1 MLSRRDFLNVATAT
15 AALFAIG
22 NKSVPVF
29 GQQKI
34 QQSDLLRFDSK
45 GQLTL
50 LHMTDCHAHL
60 KPVYYR
66 EPSVNLGVGEVYGKP
81 PHVTGDELLQM
92 FQIKPGSLEAHM
104 MTHLDF
110 VKLANEYGRVGGM
123 DRMATLVKA
132 IRAERGND
140 KTLFL
145 DGGDTLQGSFTSLV
159 TKGGDMVKVLNAL
172 GTDATTGHWE
182 FTHGTDRVLEF
193 AGDKDNKGELNG
205 AFLAGNI
212 VDTEWEEPVFKS
224 TQFFEKNG
232 VNIAVIGQAF
242 PFTPIANPPL
252 SHSNLVIWNSRKNR

>member
-15 AALFAIG
+15 AALFAFG
-22 NKSVPVF
+22 NKSVPVY

-110 VKLANEYGRVGGM
+110 VKLAN
-123 DRMATLVKA
+123 MAK
-132 IRAERGND
+132 ERN
-140 KTLFL
+140 T
-145 DGGDTLQGSFTSLV
+145 
-159 TKGGDMVKVLNAL
+159 
-172 GTDATTGHWE
+172 
-182 FTHGTDRVLEF
+182 
-193 AGDKDNKGELNG
+193 
-205 AFLAGNI
+205 
-212 VDTEWEEPVFKS
+212 
-224 TQFFEKNG
+224 
-232 VNIAVIGQAF
+232 
-242 PFTPIANPPL
+242 
-252 SHSNLVIWNSRKNR
+252 